1 MKTVILLA
9 LLIVGCEKQVRE
21 DSHNEIQWGNDLDSA
36 LTIASN
42 PNKIIMIDFMAEW
55 CPPCQKMDNE
65 TFSDENII
73 KKSNEFIP
81 IRIDVDKQQD
91 IAKEYNGNARKYG
104 GAGIPNILFLDKNK
118 NIIKKSNEFIL
129 VRIDVDKQQ
138 NIAEEYN
145 GNARKYGGI
154 GIPNILFLDK
164 EKKIIR
170 HIVGFH
176 DVDQLMGIMD
186 SVLMKL

>member
-1 MKTVILLA
+1 M
-9 LLIVGCEKQVRE
+9 
-21 DSHNEIQWGNDLDSA
+21 D
-36 LTIASN
+36 
-42 PNKIIMIDFMAEW
+42 KI
-55 CPPCQKMDNE
+55 
-65 TFSDENII
+65 TFSNTNII

-81 IRIDVDKQQD
+81 
-91 IAKEYNGNARKYG
+91 
-104 GAGIPNILFLDKNK
+104 
-118 NIIKKSNEFIL
+118 
-129 VRIDVDKQQ
+129 VRIDVDKQKD
-138 NIAEEYN
+138 IAEEYN

-164 EKKIIR
+164 EKKNIH

>member
-1 MKTVILLA
+1 MIRRLIIL
-9 LLIVGCEKQVRE
+9 LLIVGCGKQASE
-21 DSHNEIQWGNDLDSA
+21 DNKNGIKWGNNLDLA
-36 LTIASN
+36 FAIASN
-42 PNKIIMIDFMAEW
+42 SNKLIMIDFMAEW
-55 CPPCQKMDNE
+55 CPPCKEMDKI
-65 TFSDENII
+65 TFSNTNII

-81 IRIDVDKQQD
+81 
-91 IAKEYNGNARKYG
+91 
-104 GAGIPNILFLDKNK
+104 
-118 NIIKKSNEFIL
+118 
-129 VRIDVDKQQ
+129 VRIDVDKQK

-176 DVDQLMGIMD
+176 DVNQLMGIMD

>member
-1 MKTVILLA
+1 MKKLLIIA
-9 LLIVGCEKQVRE
+9 LLIVGCEKQVSE
-21 DSHNEIQWGNDLDSA
+21 NNNGIKWGNNIDLA
-36 LTIASN
+36 LTLASN
-42 PNKIIMIDFMAEW
+42 SNKLIMIDFMAEW
-55 CPPCQKMDNE
+55 CPPCKEMDKN
-65 TFSDENII
+65 TFS
-73 KKSNEFIP
+73 
-81 IRIDVDKQQD
+81 
-91 IAKEYNGNARKYG
+91 
-104 GAGIPNILFLDKNK
+104 NK

-176 DVDQLMGIMD
+176 DVDQLMGIME
-186 SVLMKL
+186 SVLVKIIVSNKEI

>member
-1 MKTVILLA
+1 MIRRIIIL
-9 LLIVGCEKQVRE
+9 LLIVGCEKQVSE
-21 DSHNEIQWGNDLDSA
+21 DNHNVIKWGNNLDSA
-36 LTIASN
+36 FAIASN
-42 PNKIIMIDFMAEW
+42 SNKLIMIDFMAEW
-55 CPPCQKMDNE
+55 CPPCKEMDKI
-65 TFSDENII
+65 TFSNTNII

-81 IRIDVDKQQD
+81 
-91 IAKEYNGNARKYG
+91 
-104 GAGIPNILFLDKNK
+104 
-118 NIIKKSNEFIL
+118 
-129 VRIDVDKQQ
+129 VRIDVDKQK

-176 DVDQLMGIMD
+176 DVDQLIGIMD
-186 SVLMKL
+186 SVLMKF

>member
-1 MKTVILLA
+1 MLRRLTIL
-9 LLIVGCEKQVRE
+9 LLIVGCEKQVNE
-21 DSHNEIQWGNDLDSA
+21 DSRHGIQWGNNLDSA
-36 LTIASN
+36 FTIASN
-42 PNKIIMIDFMAEW
+42 SNKIIMIDFMAEW
-55 CPPCQKMDNE
+55 CSPCKEMDKI
-65 TFSDENII
+65 TFSNKIII
-73 KKSNEFIP
+73 KKSVEFIP
-81 IRIDVDKQQD
+81 
-91 IAKEYNGNARKYG
+91 
-104 GAGIPNILFLDKNK
+104 
-118 NIIKKSNEFIL
+118 

-138 NIAEEYN
+138 NIAEKYN

-186 SVLMKL
+186 SVLLEL

>member
-1 MKTVILLA
+1 MIRRLIIL
-9 LLIVGCEKQVRE
+9 LLIVGCEKQVSK
-21 DSHNEIQWGNDLDSA
+21 DDHNGIKWENNLDSA
-36 LTIASN
+36 FAIASN
-42 PNKIIMIDFMAEW
+42 SNKLIMIDFMAEW
-55 CPPCQKMDNE
+55 CPPCKEMDKN
-65 TFSDENII
+65 TFS
-73 KKSNEFIP
+73 
-81 IRIDVDKQQD
+81 
-91 IAKEYNGNARKYG
+91 
-104 GAGIPNILFLDKNK
+104 NK

-154 GIPNILFLDK
+154 GIPNILFIDK

>member
-1 MKTVILLA
+1 
-9 LLIVGCEKQVRE
+9 
-21 DSHNEIQWGNDLDSA
+21 
-36 LTIASN
+36 
-42 PNKIIMIDFMAEW
+42 
-55 CPPCQKMDNE
+55 MDTK
-65 TFSDENII
+65 TFSNTNII

-81 IRIDVDKQQD
+81 
-91 IAKEYNGNARKYG
+91 
-104 GAGIPNILFLDKNK
+104 
-118 NIIKKSNEFIL
+118 
-129 VRIDVDKQQ
+129 VRIDVDKQN

-164 EKKIIR
+164 EKNIIR
-170 HIVGFH
+170 QIVGFH

>member
-1 MKTVILLA
+1 MISRLIKSLIIS
-9 LLIVGCEKQVRE
+9 LLIVGCEEQVIE
-21 DSHNEIQWGNDLDSA
+21 DNHNGIKWGNNLDSA
-36 LTIASN
+36 FSIASN
-42 PNKIIMIDFMAEW
+42 SNKLIMIDFMAEW
-55 CPPCQKMDNE
+55 CPPCKEMDKI
-65 TFSDENII
+65 TFSNSNII

-81 IRIDVDKQQD
+81 
-91 IAKEYNGNARKYG
+91 
-104 GAGIPNILFLDKNK
+104 
-118 NIIKKSNEFIL
+118 
-129 VRIDVDKQQ
+129 VRIDVDKQK

-176 DVDQLMGIMD
+176 DVNQLMGIMD

>member
-1 MKTVILLA
+1 MIRRLIIL
-9 LLIVGCEKQVRE
+9 LLIVGCGQKVSENNPNGIK
-21 DSHNEIQWGNDLDSA
+21 WGDNLDSA
-36 LTIASN
+36 FTIASIS
-42 PNKIIMIDFMAEW
+42 NKLIMIDFMAEW
-55 CPPCQKMDNE
+55 CPPCKEMDKI
-65 TFSDENII
+65 TFSNTNII

-81 IRIDVDKQQD
+81 
-91 IAKEYNGNARKYG
+91 
-104 GAGIPNILFLDKNK
+104 
-118 NIIKKSNEFIL
+118 
-129 VRIDVDKQQ
+129 VRIDVDKQK

-176 DVDQLMGIMD
+176 DVNQLMGIMD

>member
-1 MKTVILLA
+1 MLRKKLLFIA
-9 LLIVGCEKQVRE
+9 LLIVGCEKQV
-21 DSHNEIQWGNDLDSA
+21 SNNIHNEIKWGENLDSA
-36 LTIASN
+36 FTVASN
-42 PNKIIMIDFMAEW
+42 SNKLIMIDFMAEW
-55 CPPCQKMDNE
+55 CPPCKEMDKK
-65 TFSDENII
+65 TFSNTNII

-81 IRIDVDKQQD
+81 
-91 IAKEYNGNARKYG
+91 
-104 GAGIPNILFLDKNK
+104 
-118 NIIKKSNEFIL
+118 

-164 EKKIIR
+164 EKKIVR

>member
-1 MKTVILLA
+1 MKKLLLIV
-9 LLIVGCEKQVRE
+9 LLIVGCEKQISK
-21 DSHNEIQWGNDLDSA
+21 DNNNGIKWGNNLDSA
-36 LTIASN
+36 FTLASN
-42 PNKIIMIDFMAEW
+42 SNKLIMIDFMAEW
-55 CPPCQKMDNE
+55 CSPCKEMDKI
-65 TFSDENII
+65 TFSNANII

-81 IRIDVDKQQD
+81 IQ
-91 IAKEYNGNARKYG
+91 
-104 GAGIPNILFLDKNK
+104 
-118 NIIKKSNEFIL
+118 
-129 VRIDVDKQQ
+129 IDVDKQQ
-138 NIAEEYN
+138 NLAEEYN

-176 DVDQLMGIMD
+176 DVNQLMGIMD

>member
-1 MKTVILLA
+1 MIRRLTIL
-9 LLIVGCEKQVRE
+9 LLIVGCEKQASE
-21 DSHNEIQWGNDLDSA
+21 DNKNEIKWGNNLDSA
-36 LTIASN
+36 FAIASN
-42 PNKIIMIDFMAEW
+42 SNKLIMIDFMAEW
-55 CPPCQKMDNE
+55 CPPCKEMDKN
-65 TFSDENII
+65 TFS
-73 KKSNEFIP
+73 
-81 IRIDVDKQQD
+81 
-91 IAKEYNGNARKYG
+91 
-104 GAGIPNILFLDKNK
+104 NK

-129 VRIDVDKQQ
+129 VRIDVDKQK

-154 GIPNILFLDK
+154 GIPNILFIDK

>member
-1 MKTVILLA
+1 MKKLLLIGLSFT

-21 DSHNEIQWGNDLDSA
+21 DSHNGIQWVSNLDSA
-36 LTIASN
+36 FTIASN
-42 PNKIIMIDFMAEW
+42 SNKIIMIDFMAEW
-55 CPPCQKMDNE
+55 CPPCKKMDKN
-65 TFSDENII
+65 TFSNTNII
-73 KKSNEFIP
+73 NKSNEFI
-81 IRIDVDKQQD
+81 
-91 IAKEYNGNARKYG
+91 A
-104 GAGIPNILFLDKNK
+104 
-118 NIIKKSNEFIL
+118 

-164 EKKIIR
+164 EKKNIR